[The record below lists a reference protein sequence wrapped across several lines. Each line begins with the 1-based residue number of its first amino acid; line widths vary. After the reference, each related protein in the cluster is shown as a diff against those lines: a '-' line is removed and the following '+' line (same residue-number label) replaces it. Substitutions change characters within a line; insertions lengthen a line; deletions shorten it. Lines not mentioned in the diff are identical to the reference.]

1 MQGAKHAAIL
11 VSVNVQHDGCEA
23 PLNSGAMQRIQLAHP
38 SASLSLQ
45 GQRMPPGCAKPWCP
59 EVPDS
64 FELVDDVFQDL
75 VQGMASRHI

>member
-23 PLNSGAMQRIQLAHP
+23 PLNSGAMQRIQLVPQFARNARECH
-38 SASLSLQ
+38 LH
-45 GQRMPPGCAKPWCP
+45 GCAKPWCP